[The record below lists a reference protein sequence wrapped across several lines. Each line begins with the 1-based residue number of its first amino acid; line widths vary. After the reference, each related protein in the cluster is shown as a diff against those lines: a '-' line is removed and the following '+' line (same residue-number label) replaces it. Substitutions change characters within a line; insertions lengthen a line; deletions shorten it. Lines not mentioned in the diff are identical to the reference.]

1 MANLSII
8 GSPSTTNNNLIVNY
22 STDISDITNIEIS
35 NNGSNYISA
44 TIFSNSSAT
53 FDISSWKNGTYNS
66 CTLRVTYGKN
76 GEEIQLLINN
86 IGNITQT
93 VGNSFY
99 IQYSTNKAVIKHEV
113 SWDGGSTFY
122 DKTSDVTSSGNN
134 YSFKHDDKSSVGTYR
149 MAIRVTTSSGE
160 TVTSNVFTLTITSG
174 MSVDTYY
181 PVNYHLHNAT
191 SSNSTTS
198 IKKGSSYSTTV
209 APESGYRITKVYCV
223 MNGDDI
229 SDSTVNGNNVYI
241 DNVIGEVHISVY
253 TEAISGGDTDTYYAV
268 KYRLNNANS
277 SNSVTSIKKGSSYS
291 TTISPENG
299 YTVTEI
305 YCVMNG
311 INVSDS
317 VISGNNINIPS
328 VTGEIVISV
337 FTKAISETLTI
348 SNIANITQTAKTE
361 FYIEYST
368 NKAVIK
374 HEVSWDGGST
384 FYDKTEDV
392 TSSGTSYKFKHDNSG
407 SVGTYKMA
415 IRVTTS
421 SGETKTSN
429 VFTVTLTE
437 AITYEMSLKTDDLST
452 FNDTNNDG
460 LGEFQGWGTSLCW
473 WANRL
478 GYNKNLISQAVDK
491 FYSGNGLNLNI
502 GRYNIG
508 GGDCVRDSFHTP
520 YYIDSTNKKQV
531 YDLTTSGLKPEYH
544 GSNMKVKSINDFA
557 NVTYQTTDEDFNIT
571 KGNKIGEFK
580 TITYVSQLDNETEI
594 ASVLKFNNINVTNS
608 GRYKIKLLFV
618 LSSTN
623 TRDVSIR
630 VNKILRYTVS
640 ADTINNNIIATS
652 NDLKI
657 YLVTIDGVYLSQGI
671 NSIEVGGNSSYCL
684 DFIKMVITRHHNDN
698 QYKSSSNCIINKNSY
713 VYDLFGYHYPT
724 YGGTNQENQIINM
737 DTTYKTDDL
746 VFNIESGKKVEE
758 LQSLGYI
765 PKLDTTD
772 TAGSNVTYN
781 VYIEEASNY
790 TIQFLLYLSGE
801 NDRGIAIKVN
811 GTAYTIDSST
821 INENVVAENTT
832 GKLYIA
838 RFYEINLVKGNNTII
853 VGGNTGWCL
862 DLVKMIIMKTSAY
875 LSLPSNNDLIHDS
888 HIKRSDSAIPG
899 YCTDVTKID
908 TSAHNID
915 WYNKY
920 YERVDEECGYAWNYD
935 WDADI
940 HQMNMI
946 KAIAKAKGSEFIA
959 EAFSNSPPYFM
970 TNSSCS
976 SGATDSSQNNLK
988 ENSYNAFAKYMADV
1002 IAHINKDNS
1011 YGFEFTSATGMNEPY
1026 TNYWGANSNKQEGC
1040 HIDQGYAQSRVIKAL
1055 NWNIKDKG
1063 VNNCIVSGTDETSI
1077 DIAIDSY
1084 NALDNDAKETISRI
1098 DTHTYSGSKRYEL
1111 RGLAEKENKNLWMSE
1126 VDGDFTAGDNAGHM
1140 SSALGL
1146 AKHILLDLNWLKPS
1160 AWILW
1165 DIVDMHCDTGNSHDG
1180 NDFGWLNQ
1188 DGGYWGLTGCNHDDE
1203 YIWLL
1208 KKYYAFGQFT
1218 RYIQPG
1224 HTIIPMSDDNAVAS
1238 YDSVNHKLVIV
1249 VINTW
1254 ATDRKC
1260 KFTLTNINTD
1270 NINNIQA
1277 IRTSG
1282 SLTDGENWTDVTSL
1296 CEININKENKTFSS
1310 ILKANSITTFIAN
1323 NISYKTEGVK
1333 ITIKN
1338 IDNMSVTK
1346 GEQFDIVY
1354 RTNIAV
1360 TKHEISWDGGNTYY
1374 DKTSEITNNGTTYT
1388 YKHDADI
1395 EHDSLFITIKVTDA
1409 NNNSATTSFT
1419 VTQTIVTDPYREG
1432 RTLIWEDDFIGSS
1445 LSKNWDYENNYHRPN
1460 EVQNYVAGTNN
1471 VWVENSNLVIKA
1483 KRENSNGQ
1491 SWTSGCIH
1499 TNDKQE
1505 FMYGRI
1511 EAKIKIPQTYGSFPA
1526 FWTLGGNYDEGYG
1539 INWPYCGEIDIM
1551 EHKSGASNITAGA
1564 LYHTELLWDRWDV
1577 VSNLGRVDSGN
1588 IGSYDDYHI
1597 YSLEWTYNKID
1608 YYVDDVLIGHSD
1620 ISDDSKWFM
1629 FHQPHYILL
1638 NLAIGASGGT
1648 PPTDINEYTMY
1659 VDWVRVYA
1667 PEQAPVHGDT
1677 ANWIW
1682 FEDTSARTM
1691 SKWSKIGL
1699 VPKFNESWTN
1709 KVIWWNSSDTN
1720 IATVRGGRVDSKGT
1734 AGSCVI
1740 TATTLEGNSASITVN
1755 VE

>member
-1 MANLSII
+1 MAKITVSPKTYNITDANVNIVKIYFTSDVTLADVKLSIDDGQNFLNNVGMTQTSADFNVANLENKNYTCLLKGFYEETVASSYSITNNLTHCTT
-8 GSPSTTNNNLIVNY
+8 SNTAETVNANSKYSTTINVETGFVLNSITV
-22 STDISDITNIEIS
+22 TMGGMDITNNVVNNNVITINYVTGDIVITAKAILITPSTCIITNNLTYCNTSNSTTSVTKGGSFSTIITAKSGYKINSISVTMGGTDITSTALNGNSISIS
-35 NNGSNYISA
+35 NVTGNIVITAKAILITPSTYTITNNLTNCNNSNSDEIVSANSMYSA
-44 TIFSNSSAT
+44 TITADEGYVLNTITVTMGGTDITNAVVNSNT
-53 FDISSWKNGTYNS
+53 ITINS
-66 CTLRVTYGKN
+66 VTSNVVITAKAIEEVTSETLT
-76 GEEIQLLINN
+76 INN
-86 IGNITQT
+86 IGNITQLEKT
-93 VGNSFY
+93 EFY
-99 IQYSTNKAVIKHEV
+99 ISYSTNKAVTKHEV

-122 DKTSDVTSSGNN
+122 DKTSDVTAN
-134 YSFKHDDKSSVGTYR
+134 GT
-149 MAIRVTTSSGE
+149 
-160 TVTSNVFTLTITSG
+160 N
-174 MSVDTYY
+174 
-181 PVNYHLHNAT
+181 
-191 SSNSTTS
+191 
-198 IKKGSSYSTTV
+198 
-209 APESGYRITKVYCV
+209 
-223 MNGDDI
+223 
-229 SDSTVNGNNVYI
+229 
-241 DNVIGEVHISVY
+241 
-253 TEAISGGDTDTYYAV
+253 
-268 KYRLNNANS
+268 
-277 SNSVTSIKKGSSYS
+277 
-291 TTISPENG
+291 
-299 YTVTEI
+299 
-305 YCVMNG
+305 
-311 INVSDS
+311 
-317 VISGNNINIPS
+317 
-328 VTGEIVISV
+328 
-337 FTKAISETLTI
+337 
-348 SNIANITQTAKTE
+348 
-361 FYIEYST
+361 
-368 NKAVIK
+368 
-374 HEVSWDGGST
+374 
-384 FYDKTEDV
+384 
-392 TSSGTSYKFKHDNSG
+392 YKFKHDNSG
-407 SVGTYKMA
+407 SVGTYEMA

-437 AITYEMSLKTDDLST
+437 VITYEMSLKTDDLST
-452 FNDTNNDG
+452 FNDTNYDG

-491 FYSGNGLNLNI
+491 FYSENGLNLNI
-502 GRYNIG
+502 GRYNVG

-544 GSNMKVKSINDFA
+544 GSKMKVKSINDFA
-557 NVTYQTTDEDFNIT
+557 NVTYQTTDEDFDIT

-580 TITYVSQLDNETEI
+580 AITYVSQLDNETEI

-623 TRDVSIR
+623 TRDVSIK
-630 VNKILRYTVS
+630 VNKTLRYTVS
-640 ADTINNNIIATS
+640 ANTINNNIIATS

-657 YLVTIDGVYLSQGI
+657 YLVTIDGVYLPQGI
-671 NSIEVGGNSSYCL
+671 NTIEVGGNSSYCL
-684 DFIKMVITRHHNDN
+684 DFIKMAIIRHHNDN
-698 QYKSSSNCIINKNSY
+698 QYKSWSNSIINKNSY
-713 VYDLFGYHYPT
+713 IYDLLGYHYPT
-724 YGGTNQENQIINM
+724 HSGTNQENQIINM

-746 VFNIESGKKVEE
+746 VFGIESGNKVEE

-772 TAGSNVTYN
+772 ARGSNLTYN
-781 VYIEEASNY
+781 VYIEEANNY
-790 TIQFLLYLSGE
+790 TIQFLLYLTGA
-801 NDRGIAIKVN
+801 NDRDVAIKVN
-811 GTAYTIDSST
+811 GTTYTIESSV
-821 INENVVAENTT
+821 INENIVAEDSV

-853 VGGNTGWCL
+853 IGGSTGWCL
-862 DLVKMIIMKTSAY
+862 DLVKMMIMKTSAY

-908 TSAHNID
+908 TNAHNID

-935 WDADI
+935 WDADE
-940 HQMNMI
+940 HQMNMT

-1040 HIDQGYAQSRVIKAL
+1040 HIDQGTAQSRVIKAL

-1098 DTHTYSGSKRYEL
+1098 DTHTYSGTKRYEL
-1111 RGLAEKENKNLWMSE
+1111 RELAEKENKNLWMSE

-1140 SSALGL
+1140 ASALGL

-1238 YDSVNHKLVIV
+1238 YDSQNHKLVIV
-1249 VINTW
+1249 VMNTW

-1270 NINNIQA
+1270 GVSNIQA

-1282 SLTDGENWTDVTSL
+1282 GLTDGENWADVTSS
-1296 CEININKENKTFSS
+1296 CEINIDKQNKTFSS
-1310 ILKANSITTFIAN
+1310 LLKANSITTYIIN
-1323 NISYKTEGVK
+1323 DVSYKTK

-1338 IDNMSVTK
+1338 IDDMSVTK
-1346 GEQFDIVY
+1346 GEQFDVVY
-1354 RTNIAV
+1354 RTNVAAI
-1360 TKHEISWDGGNTYY
+1360 KHEVSWDGGNTFY
-1374 DKTSEITNNGTTYT
+1374 DKTSEITSNGTTYT

-1395 EHDSLFITIKVTDA
+1395 ENNTLFITIKVTDA

-1432 RTLIWEDDFIGSS
+1432 RTLLWEDDFIGSS

-1551 EHKSGASNITAGA
+1551 EHKFGAANITAGA

-1620 ISDDSKWFM
+1620 ISDDSKYFM
-1629 FHQPHYILL
+1629 FHQPHYMLL
-1638 NLAIGASGGT
+1638 NLAIGAAGGV
-1648 PPTDINEYTMY
+1648 PPTDVNEYTMY

-1667 PEQAPVHGDT
+1667 PEQAPTHGDT
-1677 ANWIW
+1677 SNWIW
-1682 FEDTSARTM
+1682 FEDTSARHM
-1691 SKWSKIGL
+1691 DKWSKIGL

-1709 KVIWWNSSDTN
+1709 KVIWWDSSDTN
-1720 IATVRGGRVDSKGT
+1720 IATVRGGRVDSKGVD
-1734 AGSCVI
+1734 GSCVI
-1740 TATTLEGNSASITVN
+1740 TATTLEGQSASITIN
-1755 VE
+1755 VGNV